1 MELTDAISGMNLV
14 WTSLAL
20 AGGGLL
26 AAYRFGISM
35 GRRPLESQQQ
45 ALIADLAEK
54 SRAIAELEGRVREQI
69 SSQIGQRPPDIPPES
84 VQVWLRE
91 IAPADATL
99 TTQRGKVPVLLI
111 ANLKGGVAKTMIAA
125 NLAAYFARRNNY
137 PATQALPNKRVLL
150 IDLDYQGSL
159 SRMVVKGMSGIQT
172 PSAHADTLF
181 RPNISDADALAARV
195 SGSAE
200 LPNLSFYPA
209 TYGFDDF
216 ETREQFAWLTNTSPD
231 DVRFRL
237 LKRLRS
243 SDFEREFDLVIIDT
257 GPRLTLGSVN
267 AIVAATHLIV
277 PTASD
282 ARSIEAV
289 TLFLRRIS
297 TMKRGRIG
305 DANPTRLCPQL
316 QVLGILP
323 TLTSGG
329 ASQVT
334 LQETATT
341 HLRTI
346 VAADPDLRSLLSPE
360 KLWLTAELPRS
371 LPLQKAAEET
381 IPYLQTGA
389 IRRMIN
395 EIGVEIEKRM

>member
-1 MELTDAISGMNLV
+1 MDLTDTISGMNLV

-26 AAYRFGISM
+26 AAYRLGLSI
-35 GRRPLESQQQ
+35 GRRPLEEQQRV
-45 ALIADLAEK
+45 LLADLAEK
-54 SRAIAELEGRVREQI
+54 SRAVAELEGRAREQI
-69 SSQIGQRPPDIPPES
+69 SSQLNQRPPDIPPES

-91 IAPADATL
+91 IAPADTAL

-111 ANLKGGVAKTMIAA
+111 ANLKGGVAKTMVAA

-137 PATQALPNKRVLL
+137 PATQTLPNKRVLL

-159 SRMVVKGMSGIQT
+159 SRMAVRAMSGHQM
-172 PSAHADTLF
+172 PNAHVDTLF
-181 RPNISDADALAARV
+181 RPSISDAAALAACV
-195 SGSAE
+195 PGGE
-200 LPNLSFYPA
+200 QLPSLSFYPA

-216 ETREQFAWLTNTSPD
+216 ETREQFAWLTNSAPD

-237 LKRLRS
+237 LRRLRS
-243 SDFEREFDLVIIDT
+243 IDFEREFDLVIIDT
-257 GPRLTLGSVN
+257 GPRLTLGAVN
-267 AIVAATHLIV
+267 AIVAASHLLI
-277 PTASD
+277 PTAPD

-305 DANPTRLCPQL
+305 EESPTRLCPQL

-329 ASQVT
+329 ASHVA
-334 LQETATT
+334 LQNEATT
-341 HLRTI
+341 RLREI
-346 VAADPDLRSLLSPE
+346 VAADPDLRSLISPDR
-360 KLWLTAELPRS
+360 LWLKAELPRS
-371 LPLQKAAEET
+371 QPLQKEAQET

-389 IRRMIN
+389 IRRIIN
-395 EIGVEIEKRM
+395 EIGAEIEKRM